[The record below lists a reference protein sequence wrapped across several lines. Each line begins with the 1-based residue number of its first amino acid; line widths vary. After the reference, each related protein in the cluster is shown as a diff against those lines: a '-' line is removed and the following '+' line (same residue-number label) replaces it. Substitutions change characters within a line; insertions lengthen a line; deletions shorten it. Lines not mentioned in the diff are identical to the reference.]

1 MPQKINQIE
10 KMKNKLFTCL
20 VLLTTIVNGQDITK
34 KEVQNQV
41 IRVLDSLNQVKIAEE
56 KSKPKKENWYE
67 NIGLRGYV
75 QIRYNGLLSSNDKV
89 SCDQCDKSWGTT
101 STAADAKSNN
111 GFFIRR
117 ARMIF
122 SGQVHPNVYIYI
134 QPDFASS
141 PTTGVNHFAQLRDAY
156 FDLSI
161 DKKKE
166 YRFRV
171 GQSKVPYGFENL
183 QSSQNRLTLDRN
195 DALNSAVANERDLG
209 VFFYWAPSKIRDR
222 FAMLVKDGYKGSGDY
237 GVFAFGAYNGQ
248 TANKSEANRDLHV
261 VTRVSYPFVVGN
273 QIIEPGLQAYTGKW
287 AFTNELS
294 LEEKDKNGI
303 ITKPAVTTPNKLNT
317 LDQRIAASFILYPK
331 PFGIQAEYT
340 IGKGPRY
347 DKVKNSVDVSK
358 LEGGYVTLNYK
369 LDLPN
374 HKYLYPFAKFQYY
387 DGGKKFEKDARSYV
401 VRDYEIGLEWQPFKA
416 FELVAEWVIA
426 DRTFEDSALKNNRQQ
441 GNLLRL
447 QAQFNF

>member
-1 MPQKINQIE
+1 
-10 KMKNKLFTCL
+10 MKNKLFTCL

-209 VFFYWAPSKIRDR
+209 VFFYWAPAKIRDR

>member
-1 MPQKINQIE
+1 
-10 KMKNKLFTCL
+10 
-20 VLLTTIVNGQDITK
+20 
-34 KEVQNQV
+34 
-41 IRVLDSLNQVKIAEE
+41 LDSLNQVKIAEE

-287 AFTNELS
+287 AMASTDITTAATL
-294 LEEKDKNGI
+294 DKNYL
-303 ITKPAVTTPNKLNT
+303 T
-317 LDQRIAASFILYPK
+317 DQRVAASFIMYPK

>member
-1 MPQKINQIE
+1 MKKIMLAFLLFSALIAKSQEAKKGEIQKEVVRILDSINSINKEKSVEIE
-10 KMKNKLFTCL
+10 KAEKVKVDKEAWFNKLS
-20 VLLTTIVNGQDITK
+20 I
-34 KEVQNQV
+34 
-41 IRVLDSLNQVKIAEE
+41 
-56 KSKPKKENWYE
+56 
-67 NIGLRGYV
+67 RGYV
-75 QIRYNGLLSSNDKV
+75 QVRYNGLFSTNDKV

-101 STAADAKSNN
+101 STTPDAESNN

-117 ARMIF
+117 ARIVF
-122 SGQVHPNVYIYI
+122 SGQVHPNVYVYI
-134 QPDFASS
+134 QPDFASA
-141 PTTGVNHFAQLRDAY
+141 PATGVNHFAQLRDAY
-156 FDLSI
+156 ADISF

-166 YRFRV
+166 FRV
-171 GQSKVPYGFENL
+171 RLGQSKVPFGFENL
-183 QSSQNRLTLDRN
+183 QSSQNRLVLDRN
-195 DALNSAVANERDLG
+195 DAFNSAVSNERDLG
-209 VFFYWAPSKIRDR
+209 AFFYWAPAKIRER

-248 TANKSEANRDLHV
+248 TANKSEANRNLHV
-261 VTRVSYPFVVGN
+261 VTRVTYPFMIGN

-287 AFTNELS
+287 AFSSELS
-294 LEEKDKNGI
+294 TGVI
-303 ITKPAVTTPNKLNT
+303 TPNKQYT
-317 LDQRIAASFILYPK
+317 LDQRVGASFILYPK
-331 PFGIQAEYT
+331 PFGIQTEYNL
-340 IGKGPRY
+340 GKGPRY
-347 DKVKNSVDVSK
+347 DKVTNKVDVSS

-374 HKYLYPFAKFQYY
+374 HQYLYPFAKFQYY

>member
-1 MPQKINQIE
+1 
-10 KMKNKLFTCL
+10 MKKFLFATVLFVSCL
-20 VLLTTIVNGQDITK
+20 VNAQSVDK
-34 KEVQNQV
+34 VAVAKEVV
-41 IRVLDSLNQVKIAEE
+41 RVLDSINKVKAAEE
-56 KSKPKKENWYE
+56 AAKPKKEHWYD
-67 NIGLRGYV
+67 NIGLRGYAQV
-75 QIRYNGLLSSNDKV
+75 RYNGLLSTNDKV

-101 STAADAKSNN
+101 STAPDAKSNN

-117 ARMIF
+117 ARLVF
-122 SGQVHPNVYIYI
+122 SGQIHPNVYIYI

-141 PTTGVNHFAQLRDAY
+141 PASGVNHFVQLRDAY
-156 FDLSI
+156 FDLSF

-166 YRFRV
+166 FRV
-171 GQSKVPYGFENL
+171 RLGQSKVPYGFENM

-209 VFFYWAPSKIRDR
+209 AFFYWAPSEIRER

-248 TANKSEANRDLHV
+248 TANKSEANRNLHV
-261 VTRVSYPFVVGN
+261 VTRISYPFVVGN
-273 QIIEPGLQAYTGKW
+273 QIIEPGIQAYTGKW
-287 AFTNELS
+287 AFGASDLS
-294 LEEKDKNGI
+294 TG
-303 ITKPAVTTPNKLNT
+303 VTTANKQNT

-331 PFGIQAEYT
+331 PFGVQAEYN

-347 DKVKNSVDVSK
+347 NKVTNSVDVSS

-369 LDLPN
+369 WDLP
-374 HKYLYPFAKFQYY
+374 KRQLLYPFAKFQYY
-387 DGGKKFEKDARSYV
+387 NGGKKFEKDARSYV
-401 VRDYEIGLEWQPFKA
+401 VRDYELGLEWQPFKA

-426 DRTFEDSALKNNRQQ
+426 DRTFEDSALPNNRQR

>member
-1 MPQKINQIE
+1 MKKI
-10 KMKNKLFTCL
+10 LFAG
-20 VLLTTIVNGQDITK
+20 LLIVSSLLNAQDIK
-34 KEVQNQV
+34 KDEISREVV
-41 IRVLDSLNQVKIAEE
+41 RVLDSINKVKQAE
-56 KSKPKKENWYE
+56 KAKADKELWY
-67 NIGLRGYV
+67 NKISIRGYV
-75 QIRYNGLLSSNDKV
+75 QVRYNGLLSTNDKV

-101 STAADAKSNN
+101 STAPDAKSNN

-117 ARMIF
+117 ARIVF
-122 SGQVHPNVYIYI
+122 SGQVHPNVYVYI

-141 PTTGVNHFAQLRDAY
+141 PSSGINHFAQLRDAY
-156 FDLSI
+156 ADISF

-166 YRFRV
+166 FRV
-171 GQSKVPYGFENL
+171 RLGQSKIPYGFENL

-195 DALNSAVANERDLG
+195 DGLNSAVANERDLG
-209 VFFYWAPSKIRDR
+209 AFFYWAPAEIRER

-237 GVFAFGAYNGQ
+237 GVFAFGVYNGQ
-248 TANKSEANRDLHV
+248 TANKSEANRNLHV
-261 VTRVSYPFVVGN
+261 VSRITYPFVIGN

-294 LEEKDKNGI
+294 TG
-303 ITKPAVTTPNKLNT
+303 VTTPDKQYT
-317 LDQRIAASFILYPK
+317 LDQRVGASFILYPK
-331 PFGIQAEYT
+331 PFGIQTEYN

-347 DKVKNSVDVSK
+347 DKVTNTVDVSS

-369 LDLPN
+369 WDLPK
-374 HKYLYPFAKFQYY
+374 HQYLYPFAKFQYY
-387 DGGKKFEKDARSYV
+387 DGGKKFEKDSRSYV
-401 VRDYEIGLEWQPFKA
+401 VRDYEIGLEWQPIKA

-426 DRTFEDSALKNNRQQ
+426 DRTFEDSALPINRQQ

>member
-1 MPQKINQIE
+1 
-10 KMKNKLFTCL
+10 MKNKLFTCL

-141 PTTGVNHFAQLRDAY
+141 PSSGVNHFAQLRDAY

-287 AFTNELS
+287 AMASTDITTAATL
-294 LEEKDKNGI
+294 DKNYL
-303 ITKPAVTTPNKLNT
+303 T
-317 LDQRIAASFILYPK
+317 DQRVAASFIMYPK
-331 PFGIQAEYT
+331 PFGIQAEYN

-347 DKVKNSVDVSK
+347 DKVNNRVDVSK

>member
-1 MPQKINQIE
+1 MKKI
-10 KMKNKLFTCL
+10 LFAG
-20 VLLTTIVNGQDITK
+20 VLIVSSLLHAQDIK
-34 KEVQNQV
+34 KEGISKEVFR
-41 IRVLDSLNQVKIAEE
+41 IFDSINKIKQTEKAKADKELWYNKIA
-56 KSKPKKENWYE
+56 
-67 NIGLRGYV
+67 IRGYV
-75 QIRYNGLLSSNDKV
+75 QVRYNGLFSTNDKV

-101 STAADAKSNN
+101 STSVDAKSNN

-117 ARMIF
+117 ARIVF
-122 SGQVHPNVYIYI
+122 SGQVHPNVYVYI

-141 PTTGVNHFAQLRDAY
+141 PSSGVNHFAQLRDAY
-156 FDLSI
+156 ADISFDQ
-161 DKKKE
+161 KKE
-166 YRFRV
+166 YRVRL
-171 GQSKVPYGFENL
+171 GQSKVPFGFENL

-195 DALNSAVANERDLG
+195 DGFNSAIANERDLG
-209 VFFYWAPSKIRDR
+209 AFFYWAPAEIRER

-237 GVFAFGAYNGQ
+237 GVFAFGVYNGQ
-248 TANKSEANRDLHV
+248 TANKSEANRNLHV
-261 VTRVSYPFVVGN
+261 VTRITYPFVIGN

-294 LEEKDKNGI
+294 TG
-303 ITKPAVTTPNKLNT
+303 VTAPNKLNT
-317 LDQRIAASFILYPK
+317 VDQRVGATFVLYPK
-331 PFGIQAEYT
+331 PFGIQTEYN

-347 DKVKNSVDVSK
+347 DKVTNTVDVSS

-369 LDLPN
+369 LDLPK
-374 HKYLYPFAKFQYY
+374 HQYLYPFAKFQYY

-401 VRDYEIGLEWQPFKA
+401 VRDYELGIEWQPIKA

-426 DRTFEDSALKNNRQQ
+426 DRTFEDSVLRNNRQQ